1 MKAQLMSDIHSE
13 FYRLPLEFL
22 KSLQFESNLDFLLL
36 PGDLVVPCIQ
46 GEEVTRDVL
55 NFLSVQARHC
65 IFTTG
70 NHCYYHG
77 TFVGTHA
84 ILMKAMPPNFHWL
97 RNSDET
103 IEGIHFFGGTLWFP
117 RDEMNHWYERQLND
131 FNLIPGFRDWVYEEN
146 EAFARE
152 AAQLVRPD
160 TVVLSHHIP
169 SEEAVHK
176 NYKGDSFNRF
186 FVSDLTG
193 LIKEKKPRLWVYGHT
208 HLPNRT
214 LVGETDIV
222 TNPYGYP
229 QEREFFP
236 EYEPVVMEI

>member
-1 MKAQLMSDIHSE
+1 MRVRPEEELKERRPISMKPLIHS
-13 FYRLPLEFL
+13 PA
-22 KSLQFESNLDFLLL
+22 QA
-36 PGDLVVPCIQ
+36 VV
-46 GEEVTRDVL
+46 D
-55 NFLSVQARHC
+55 
-65 IFTTG
+65 
-70 NHCYYHG
+70 HG
-77 TFVGTHA
+77 AYATS
-84 ILMKAMPPNFHWL
+84 I
-97 RNSDET
+97 R
-103 IEGIHFFGGTLWFP
+103 
-117 RDEMNHWYERQLND
+117 D
-131 FNLIPGFRDWVYEEN
+131 FNSLVSGIP
-146 EAFARE
+146 
-152 AAQLVRPD
+152 
-160 TVVLSHHIP
+160 SHHIP